1 MGVSAF
7 NRRRNNLEQGL
18 PIAELPPPG
27 SSDAFNYRHRLCR
40 LLDALQ
46 PDSALSR
53 HFGEGTV
60 EGNGQN
66 CAPPVDGI
74 VTHRI

>member
-1 MGVSAF
+1 
-7 NRRRNNLEQGL
+7 
-18 PIAELPPPG
+18 
-27 SSDAFNYRHRLCR
+27 

-46 PDSALSR
+46 SDSALSR

-74 VTHRI
+74 RHRI